1 MRIQVEEFFQK
12 MITVLVVL
20 IINRTKGLISQ
31 NFTVLTL
38 MMKLVFRERSLNIVI
53 KKRRDQEFLMN
64 IFVAN
69 AMNID

>member
-1 MRIQVEEFFQK
+1 MRIQAEEFFQK
-12 MITVLVVL
+12 MITVLVVPL
-20 IINRTKGLISQ
+20 INRTKGLISQ

-38 MMKLVFRERSLNIVI
+38 MMKLVFRERSHNIVI

>member
-1 MRIQVEEFFQK
+1 MRIQAEEFFQK
-12 MITVLVVL
+12 MITVLVVP

>member
-38 MMKLVFRERSLNIVI
+38 MMKLVFRERSHNIVI